1 MMNLLSHF
9 RLNFSGDGLR
19 ALALRGSVWTFIGF
33 GAENI
38 LRLGSNLILTRLLAP
53 EMFGLMALAM
63 VFLQGLEMMSDIGT
77 KASII
82 RSDRGDDIH
91 FLQTAWTVQVIRGG
105 CICVATCFLAWPASL
120 IYEQPILFPLL
131 SVLSLTALISGFISI
146 SKSILGRKILLAK
159 LTIVSLA
166 VQVTTIVFTVLF
178 AWILESVWAL
188 AIGVLLGRFLN
199 LILSHTVLPPF
210 KHRFRLEADALKEL
224 FVFGRWILLGTFFT
238 FLGGRGLQ
246 TINGILVP
254 IEILGLISIAGFMA
268 WAPGNLVGKLLGNI
282 AFPLFSKTRRE
293 NISNL
298 GNVVR
303 KVRILLITLTL
314 PAFLLLS
321 FIAQDLINFL
331 YDDRYAEAG
340 EFLAI
345 MALNGMVGV
354 LPMPYQNLM
363 LAVGNSRMHAMI
375 MGYSAAMRIT
385 GLLLGFH
392 IGGVPGMLAGIGAGT
407 FFVYLLSARFAWK
420 HGYAGLALDGG
431 TLFVL
436 GISYYN
442 LFSHG

>member
-1 MMNLLSHF
+1 MNSLSRL

-33 GAENI
+33 GAKNI

-53 EMFGLMALAM
+53 EMFGLMALAL

-91 FLQTAWTVQVIRGG
+91 FLQTAWTVQVIRGA
-105 CICVATCFLAWPASL
+105 CICVATCFLAWPASI

-131 SVLSLTALISGFISI
+131 SVLSLTALISGFVSI
-146 SKSILGRKILLAK
+146 SKSILSRKMFLAK

-210 KHRFRLEADALKEL
+210 KHRFRLEADVLKEL
-224 FVFGRWILLGTFFT
+224 LIFGRWILLGTLFT
-238 FLGGRGLQ
+238 FFAGRGLQ
-246 TINGILVP
+246 TINGILIP
-254 IEILGLISIAGFMA
+254 IEILGLISIAGMIA
-268 WAPGNLVGKLLGNI
+268 WAPGDLVSKLLGNI
-282 AFPLFSKTRRE
+282 AFPLFSKTYRE
-293 NISNL
+293 NVSDL
-298 GNVVR
+298 GNVVQ
-303 KVRILLITLTL
+303 KVRFMLIVLVL

-321 FIAQDLINFL
+321 FTAQDLINFL
-331 YDDRYAEAG
+331 YDERYTQAG
-340 EFLAI
+340 EFLEI
-345 MALNGMVGV
+345 MALNGMMSV

-363 LAVGNSRMHAMI
+363 LAVGNSRMHAVI
-375 MGYSAAMRIT
+375 MGCSAVMRIT
-385 GLLLGFH
+385 GLLLGFY
-392 IGGVPGMLAGIGAGT
+392 IGGVPGMLAGVGGGT
-407 FFVYLLSARFAWK
+407 FFVFLISARFASK
-420 HGYAGLALDGG
+420 RGYVNLTLDGLVLLILAG
-431 TLFVL
+431 AYFFVL
-436 GISYYN
+436 KY
-442 LFSHG
+442 